1 MNSRSNLVRWLG
13 AFAFGL
19 CLVPLVA
26 AQPPG
31 GGWGPGGGMGRGM
44 GWQAPAFAE
53 FDLDGNGVLTEAEFY
68 QARAQ
73 RIAER
78 SQQGYAMR
86 GLANAP
92 EFSAIDRNGD
102 ATGRCDRVR
111 LGSGPASSAAIS
123 DTLSADHLLGGSSQ
137 GSLDQQ

>member
-13 AFAFGL
+13 AFTLGL
-19 CLVPLVA
+19 CLVPLVE

-31 GGWGPGGGMGRGM
+31 GGM
-44 GWQAPAFAE
+44 GWQAPAFTE

-92 EFSAIDRNGD
+92 EFGEIDRNGD
-102 ATGRCDRVR
+102 GQVDATEFT
-111 LGSGPASSAAIS
+111 SAQAR
-123 DTLSADHLLGGSSQ
+123 HR
-137 GSLDQQ
+137 QQRFQTP

>member
-13 AFAFGL
+13 AFTFGL
-19 CLVPLVA
+19 CLVPLVE

-44 GWQAPAFAE
+44 GWQAPAFTE
-53 FDLDGNGVLTEAEFY
+53 FDLDDNGVLTEAEFY

-92 EFSAIDRNGD
+92 EFGEIDRNGD
-102 ATGRCDRVR
+102 GQVDATEFT
-111 LGSGPASSAAIS
+111 SAQAR
-123 DTLSADHLLGGSSQ
+123 HR
-137 GSLDQQ
+137 QQRFQTP

>member
-1 MNSRSNLVRWLG
+1 MNSRSNLIRWLG
-13 AFAFGL
+13 AFALGL
-19 CLVPLVA
+19 CLVPLA
-26 AQPPG
+26 EAQP
-31 GGWGPGGGMGRGM
+31 PGGGMGRGM

-92 EFSAIDRNGD
+92 EFGEIDRNGD
-102 ATGRCDRVR
+102 GQVDAIEF
-111 LGSGPASSAAIS
+111 AA
-123 DTLSADHLLGGSSQ
+123 AQAQHR
-137 GSLDQQ
+137 QQRFQTP

>member
-1 MNSRSNLVRWLG
+1 MNSRSALVRWLG
-13 AFAFGL
+13 ALTLSA

-31 GGWGPGGGMGRGM
+31 GGWGPGGGMG
-44 GWQAPAFAE
+44 WQAPAFTE
-53 FDLDGNGVLTEAEFY
+53 FDLDGNGVLTETEFY

-86 GLANAP
+86 GLSNAP

-102 ATGRCDRVR
+102 GQVDATEFATAQAQHR
-111 LGSGPASSAAIS
+111 
-123 DTLSADHLLGGSSQ
+123 
-137 GSLDQQ
+137 QQRFQTP

>member
-1 MNSRSNLVRWLG
+1 MDLEFDMNNRSNLAHWLG
-13 AFAFGL
+13 AFTL
-19 CLVPLVA
+19 SVCLVPLAMAQTPA
-26 AQPPG
+26 APQAG
-31 GGWGPGGGMGRGM
+31 GGPGNGMGRGM

-68 QARAQ
+68 QARGQ

-102 ATGRCDRVR
+102 GQVDATEF
-111 LGSGPASSAAIS
+111 ASAQAQHRQERFQ
-123 DTLSADHLLGGSSQ
+123 TP
-137 GSLDQQ
+137 

>member
-1 MNSRSNLVRWLG
+1 MNNRSNLVRWLG
-13 AFAFGL
+13 AFTLGL
-19 CLVPLVA
+19 CLVPLA
-26 AQPPG
+26 EAQPPSSG
-31 GGWGPGGGMGRGM
+31 GGPGGGMGRGM
-44 GWQAPAFAE
+44 GWQAPPFSA

-102 ATGRCDRVR
+102 GQVD
-111 LGSGPASSAAIS
+111 ASEFASVQAR
-123 DTLSADHLLGGSSQ
+123 HR
-137 GSLDQQ
+137 QQRFQTP